1 MRYGVLRD
9 RVWGK
14 TVARKGSAGWDDG
27 AVGGGIADLDE
38 SGGRSINA
46 GEQAAQ
52 ERLRRFAG
60 SRTLDDEKMEWAD
73 GMRNR
78 VERLRLWLLGSAGF
92 LLLVIAA
99 FLGVAHTLSR
109 HRLALPARL
118 GVNIVRETNGYTYSQ
133 SVQGKTVFTI
143 HAAKA
148 VEHTDSKIALHDVSI
163 ALYGEKQDRNDRISG
178 DEFEYDQ
185 KAGVVRATGV
195 VHLDLQAAEAGG
207 GGNGGGKD
215 AAAGAKVLH
224 VTTSGLVYI
233 KDLGVAATNE
243 YVEFQSGAMK
253 GHATGA
259 SFSRDSGLL
268 MLHSAVS
275 MSGMAGKRALTVT
288 AATADLDNPN
298 QEILLTHARC
308 VTQEQTVEA
317 QRATLH
323 TRPDGTL
330 ARVEAEGDVTMA
342 ANGATVVSQ
351 RADVI
356 LNAKSQPQS
365 ALLTGGVKY
374 SDDQP
379 LRQLRGEAQEA
390 TIAFNA
396 QAKPQP
402 EDAVFGG
409 AVHLTERTRA
419 TEAANEPWSTRDL
432 TAAKVEARL
441 APAGAGRPQLR
452 DVEATGS
459 ARLVVVGNGSA
470 ASTRGEGRTELTADD
485 LKAHLIDAKDGRQ
498 PPRLDTVAGRG
509 HTLLHQVTADGIDET
524 SSGDSLDAKFRAGS
538 SGNTSSSAR
547 LSAASA
553 RLNTAKTRSAEVAVG
568 VPSRAGAVSA
578 KSWEGVDDLL
588 SVVQQGHVTM
598 IRRAPAASGAKA
610 AGGAS
615 GRTGIA
621 QEDLEQ
627 ATAERA
633 AYDGD
638 LDRVTLTG
646 GVEVSDRA
654 SALWAGQVALDRK
667 TGDVQAAGAVK
678 VNYLQ
683 DNSAQA
689 VGLRGTAPGSA
700 SQQAAQVEPTHV
712 LAERAELV
720 RATGVATFH
729 GRPVRLWQGGSQVQA
744 PVIEI
749 ARQQQRLTA
758 RAEASAGGAQVHTVL
773 VSAGSDA
780 SGAAKAGAG
789 SSATAKPA
797 DGKTATS
804 ERLPS
809 VARIASGGLVYSGDL
824 RRAVFSGGVRAETAD
839 GTIRANEA
847 TVYLQ
852 QAVGAAQSSGTKAAA
867 APPAGDALPSLAGSV
882 ERVVAGGQVVIEQPG
897 RRAAGEHLVYTA
909 SDGLFVLT
917 GDGKTLPRLVDSA
930 RGTITGA
937 ALLFHAGDDSV
948 VVSNVA
954 ATGAETGAAA
964 STAAGQPAR
973 TETHAGKDATMG
985 KGK

>member
-1 MRYGVLRD
+1 
-9 RVWGK
+9 
-14 TVARKGSAGWDDG
+14 
-27 AVGGGIADLDE
+27 
-38 SGGRSINA
+38 
-46 GEQAAQ
+46 
-52 ERLRRFAG
+52 
-60 SRTLDDEKMEWAD
+60 
-73 GMRNR
+73 MRNR
-78 VERLRLWLLGSAGF
+78 VERLRVWLLGSAGF

-99 FLGVAHTLSR
+99 FLGTAHFLSR

-118 GVNIVRETNGYTYSQ
+118 GVNIVRETNGFTYYQ
-133 SVQGKTVFTI
+133 AMQGKTVFAI

-148 VEHTDSKIALHDVSI
+148 VEHTDGKITLHDVSI
-163 ALYGEKQDRNDRISG
+163 ALYGEKQERNDRIYG

-195 VHLDLQAAEAGG
+195 VHLDLQAAET
-207 GGNGGGKD
+207 GGGKD

-224 VTTSGLVYI
+224 VTTSGLVYL

-243 YVEFQSGAMK
+243 YLEFQSGAMK

-259 SFSRDSGLL
+259 SYSRDSGLL

-275 MSGMAGKRALTVT
+275 MSGMAGKRAVEVT

-330 ARVEAEGDVTMA
+330 ARVEAEGDVTMG
-342 ANGATVVSQ
+342 ANGATVISQ

-390 TIAFNA
+390 TIAFDA

-419 TEAANEPWSTRDL
+419 TEAAREPWSTRDL
-432 TAAKVEARL
+432 TAAKLEARL
-441 APAGAGRPQLR
+441 ASASAGRTQLR

-459 ARLVVVGNGSA
+459 ARLVVAGNGSA
-470 ASTRGEGRTELTADD
+470 ASARGEGRTELTADD
-485 LKAHLIDAKDGRQ
+485 LKAHWIAAKDAKQ
-498 PPRLDTVAGRG
+498 APWLDTVAGSG
-509 HTLLHQVTADGIDET
+509 NTMLHQVTANGVDQSCSGET
-524 SSGDSLDAKFRAGS
+524 LNAKFRGEGS
-538 SGNTSSSAR
+538 GRASSA
-547 LSAASA
+547 
-553 RLNTAKTRSAEVAVG
+553 NGKAKQSED
-568 VPSRAGAVSA
+568 
-578 KSWEGVDDLL
+578 VDDLL
-588 SVVQQGHVTM
+588 SAVQQGHVTM
-598 IRRAPAASGAKA
+598 TRRAPAASGAKA
-610 AGGAS
+610 GSGL

-621 QEDLEQ
+621 REDFLQ

-654 SALWAGQVALDRK
+654 SVLWANQVALERK

-678 VNYLQ
+678 ANYLQ

-689 VGLRGTAPGSA
+689 AGLRGTAPGSA
-700 SQQAAQVEPTHV
+700 SQQGATGEPTHV

-720 RATGVATFH
+720 HATGVATFH

-744 PVIEI
+744 PVIEL
-749 ARQQQRLTA
+749 ARQQRRLTA
-758 RAEASAGGAQVHTVL
+758 WGEASAGGAQTMQVHTVL

-789 SSATAKPA
+789 SSATAKPG
-797 DGKTATS
+797 DGKPATS

-809 VARIASGGLVYSGDL
+809 AVRIASGGLVYSGDL

-839 GTIRANEA
+839 GTVRANEA

-852 QAVGAAQSSGTKAAA
+852 QAAGAAQSAGTKAAA
-867 APPAGDALPSLAGSV
+867 APPAGDAVPSLAGSV
-882 ERVVAGGQVVIEQPG
+882 ERVVATGEIEIEQPG
-897 RRAAGEHLVYTA
+897 RRAVGEHLVYTA

-917 GDGKTLPRLVDSA
+917 GDDKMQPKMVDA
-930 RGTITGA
+930 VHGTITGA

-954 ATGAETGAAA
+954 PGGTGEATG
-964 STAAGQPAR
+964 QRVR